1 MASTPPALPPDL
13 LTDLLTAADYRVGV
27 AWLKLDGTPILVHD
41 QDEQFYAAS
50 TMKVSVMVAV
60 YRAVEAGRLA
70 LSDKVALTDQ
80 FRSVDGG
87 TYELDPDDI
96 DEDSAYAAGTA
107 TVEHLLEQMITIS
120 SNEAT
125 NLLIATLGGGDPK
138 AGVAQA
144 AQAQR
149 LLSATRSQLQRPIGD
164 MSANAAGRTNLVTA
178 YDLAAGL
185 GRLASGQVAGPQ
197 ATEAMIDTLA
207 RQQKGEGIGAG
218 LPAGT
223 RWGGKNGWVG
233 AIRHDSAVVW
243 PHDSPPYTLAVCT
256 GDFEADDDAITLI
269 RTVSSRVYS
278 ARQALDS

>member
-1 MASTPPALPPDL
+1 M
-13 LTDLLTAADYRVGV
+13 GV

-125 NLLIATLGGGDPK
+125 NLLIATLGGGDPRRP
-138 AGVAQA
+138 AWRRRRRRSGCCRPPGVNCSV
-144 AQAQR
+144 R
-149 LLSATRSQLQRPIGD
+149 L
-164 MSANAAGRTNLVTA
+164 
-178 YDLAAGL
+178 
-185 GRLASGQVAGPQ
+185 
-197 ATEAMIDTLA
+197 
-207 RQQKGEGIGAG
+207 
-218 LPAGT
+218 GT
-223 RWGGKNGWVG
+223 
-233 AIRHDSAVVW
+233 
-243 PHDSPPYTLAVCT
+243 
-256 GDFEADDDAITLI
+256 
-269 RTVSSRVYS
+269 
-278 ARQALDS
+278 